1 MNDRELRAFQSF
13 YFDTGL
19 SEQQLFKMKN
29 FVDQSCQ
36 GGLREDSLTLQGF
49 LFVQQSFI
57 EMGRHES
64 TWAVLRKFGYNT
76 HLELR
81 EEYLCPMP
89 MLPPGS
95 HVELS
100 ANGLAYLSTLFDKF
114 DKDGDGALSPHEVAG
129 LCDLSPKGLPWDP
142 SLELETL
149 VQTNANGWPTKK
161 GNYSRPSINHRSFEP

>member
-29 FVDQSCQ
+29 FVDRSCQ

-57 EMGRHES
+57 EAGRHED

-76 HLELR
+76 RLELR

-100 ANGLAYLSTLFDKF
+100 ANGLAYLGTLFDKF
-114 DKDGDGALSPHEVAG
+114 DRDGDGALSPHEVMG

-142 SLELETL
+142 SLELQTL

-161 GNYSRPSINHRSFEP
+161 GALLPM